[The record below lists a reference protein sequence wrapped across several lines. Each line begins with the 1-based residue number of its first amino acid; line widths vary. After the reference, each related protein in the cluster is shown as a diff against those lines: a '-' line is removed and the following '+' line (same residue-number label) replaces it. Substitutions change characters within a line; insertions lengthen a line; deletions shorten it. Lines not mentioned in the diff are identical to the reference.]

1 MERSFGVGDWK
12 DGIEVSLLATT
23 KLNGPDPAAWLRETL
38 TKLPTCR
45 NSQLDSLLPL
55 RKDVLQQFTPTR
67 IDTPAARRARIAKR
81 EAPYQRFFSSVCTYP
96 RK

>member
-55 RKDVLQQFTPTR
+55 RKDVLQPW
-67 IDTPAARRARIAKR
+67 RARIAKR
-81 EAPYQRFFSSVCTYP
+81 EALYQRFFSSVCTYP